1 MVQSELRDPRLA
13 WVSIVGVNVS
23 PDLKSARVYYSCMPG
38 TEADSERDEVQD
50 SLERASGYLH
60 RQLARRLSLRAV
72 PHLTFVYDESLE
84 QGDRINRLLRSLD
97 DDGED
102 DGQ

>member
-13 WVSIVGVNVS
+13 WVSIVGVDVS
-23 PDLKSARVYYSCMPG
+23 PDLKSARVRYSTMPG
-38 TEADSERDEVQD
+38 TEADSARDEIQE

-72 PHLTFVYDESLE
+72 PHLHFIYDESLE
-84 QGDRINRLLRSLD
+84 QGDRMNRLLRSLGED
-97 DDGED
+97 EEDDGE
-102 DGQ
+102 